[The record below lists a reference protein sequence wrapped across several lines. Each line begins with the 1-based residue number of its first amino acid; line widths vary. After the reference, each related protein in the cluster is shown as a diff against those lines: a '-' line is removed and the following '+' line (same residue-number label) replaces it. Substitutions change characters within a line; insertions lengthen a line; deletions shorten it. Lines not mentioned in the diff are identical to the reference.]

1 MAVSTAKTK
10 RQLIRDMATSMGL
23 GTDSA
28 HTISESQSPD
38 DFSSARLALTCATVR
53 ELHAAQE
60 GANRKT
66 AQAFLV
72 AQMYFCYSTIT
83 KTMYRFLSRQERE
96 RLNRRAT
103 SLLKHPDVTAD
114 AKKRLQNMMQAVVDE
129 IIDFDERGRQETTL
143 PIVEDSGY
151 GEAAQAVSE
160 KIQAKVFGGVV
171 YAGLK
176 SDWPE
181 EGRQLWEQARTSW
194 VVGQIELR
202 DRFELACFTK
212 VLFPSA
218 HLPKSFPIGTRFIN
232 AMTKQLQEDNLLSLT
247 AAHDKVQ
254 SDNTTMEQL
263 EEDNDRDSTSPRK
276 EEAIQAE
283 ADNHQ
288 SNAESFGEDSVA
300 TSNGQPKKRR
310 SVVPGASKGKRSRRD
325 QNAASRL
332 VTNAPRQREGD
343 ILAGFGAYTKLYE
356 DSSSAMQAFYQ
367 GRWKPA
373 DDDQMYAEI
382 DYDELVEE
390 IYDAMCAMPDDAND
404 FQLKMLRDVEKKIAS
419 LSSPKETL
427 TQIAAMLA
435 QALLDL
441 YTLGTPL
448 RSDQLKGLRQTAG
461 DKIMSAEKRK
471 DVILRVL
478 KATKRK
484 VFHLLEGYDAIIRFV
499 AAPESEEAIILHN
512 KAENDARRDKKKAA
526 EKEIFELKTSRTANA
541 SKISSTDG
549 AQEQMDEDEDGDVI
563 VVSGGAVG

>member
-194 VVGQIELR
+194 V
-202 DRFELACFTK
+202 
-212 VLFPSA
+212 
-218 HLPKSFPIGTRFIN
+218 FPIGTRFIN

-484 VFHLLEGYDAIIRFV
+484 VFHLLERYDAIIRFV